1 MMSPKILSISYQEPL
16 LQTRHMLLEQQ
27 GYDVTSALG
36 FTDAMTHCRNG
47 GFDLFVLG
55 HSIPAHDKDE
65 LIRTFRQ
72 NCDAPILSLRRHG
85 EPEVDAAEYHI
96 FPDDPRELLNKV
108 AEVFASQ
115 SEAPAESKE

>member
-1 MMSPKILSISYQEPL
+1 MAKKILSISYQEPL

-27 GYDVTSALG
+27 GYHVISALG
-36 FTDAMTHCRNG
+36 FTEAMTHCRIG

-55 HSIPAHDKDE
+55 HSIPTRDKDE
-65 LIRTFRQ
+65 LIRTFRE
-72 NCDAPILSLRRHG
+72 NCNAPILSLRRHG

-108 AEVFASQ
+108 AEVFASE
-115 SEAPAESKE
+115 SEARAGSK